1 VDDVTIAGQVPLGGN
16 YDTRGGYLEERQTN
30 RAQDGV
36 DFQRYSVTPDYL
48 RLMGIPLTRG
58 RFISDAD
65 RVDTPRVMVINETAA
80 RAFWPGLDPIGRRV
94 TFDTERKTF
103 VTVVGIVGDVRH
115 YRLDRPSDPQM
126 YMPQE
131 QMTDSYITLA
141 VKTTAF
147 ERVLP
152 GIRDAVRSLGPD
164 VPIFDVRSMES
175 LVADSAA
182 TYRFTAMLLG
192 VFAVVAAVM
201 TAVGLY
207 AVVAYMVSRRTR
219 EFGIRLALGA
229 PKAGI
234 RRLVLGRGMFLTV
247 VGGVVGFVCSIPLTR
262 LLRDQLYETSAL
274 DAPAIA
280 IGVLAVI
287 VTGAIAHA
295 VPVARATRVS
305 PTVALRGD

>member
-1 VDDVTIAGQVPLGGN
+1 
-16 YDTRGGYLEERQTN
+16 
-30 RAQDGV
+30 
-36 DFQRYSVTPDYL
+36 
-48 RLMGIPLTRG
+48 
-58 RFISDAD
+58 
-65 RVDTPRVMVINETAA
+65 
-80 RAFWPGLDPIGRRV
+80 
-94 TFDTERKTF
+94 
-103 VTVVGIVGDVRH
+103 
-115 YRLDRPSDPQM
+115 M

-131 QMTDSYITLA
+131 QMTDSYVTLA

-164 VPIFDVRSMES
+164 VPIFDVRSMAS

-182 TYRFTAMLLG
+182 TYRFTAVLLG
-192 VFAVVAAVM
+192 VFAIVAAVM

-207 AVVAYMVSRRTR
+207 AVVAYTVSRRTR

-234 RRLVLGRGMFLTV
+234 RRLVLARGMLLTV
-247 VGGVVGFVCSIPLTR
+247 VGGVVGFLCSIPLTR

-280 IGVLAVI
+280 IGMLAVI
-287 VTGAIAHA
+287 ATGAIAHA